1 LSEIDLGLLPPPQAV
16 EEIDAEEIVELMKQD
31 FIANNPDMAEAV
43 QYESDPVMMQFR
55 TATARETGQ
64 RARINDGIRAC
75 MLAEAEGSD
84 LDNLVA
90 LNGTVRV
97 ELRPADDSVYPPVE
111 AVMEDDDRLA
121 RRYLEGW
128 NELGAGA
135 EGHYRSL
142 ALEAHPDVID
152 AYDHSPDPCIVDV
165 YVLAETGVPGQGIL
179 DAVTDNVT
187 DKTKRPQGDRVTAR
201 AAEVFDYE
209 VHAKLTIPNAL
220 GRAEALAAAQKNVEE
235 LVKWSRAYGKT
246 PMGRQVSRN
255 LIIGTLTVEG
265 VTDLELIKPVSSLPV
280 AGTQAA
286 RCTSILVELADG

>member
-1 LSEIDLGLLPPPQAV
+1 MSEIDLSLLPSPQAV
-16 EEIDAEEIVELMKQD
+16 EEIDAEAIVEAMKQD
-31 FIANNPDMAEAV
+31 FIAANPDMTEAV

-55 TATARETGQ
+55 TAAAREAIK

-75 MLAEAEGSD
+75 MLAEAEGDD

-90 LNGTVRV
+90 LNGTERV
-97 ELRPADDSVYPPVE
+97 EMRPADDSVYPPVA

-142 ALEAHPDVID
+142 ALDAHPDVID
-152 AYDHSPDPCIVDV
+152 AYEHSPDPCFIDV
-165 YVLAETGVPGQGIL
+165 YVLAETGVPGQDIL
-179 DAVTDNVT
+179 DAVTSNVT
-187 DKTKRPQGDRVTAR
+187 DKTKRPQGDRVSTH
-201 AAEVFDYE
+201 AAGVIDYE

-220 GRAEALAAAQKNVEE
+220 GRAEALATAQNNVTK
-235 LVKWSRAYGKT
+235 LVEWSRGYGKT
-246 PMGRQVSRN
+246 PMGRSVSRN
-255 LIIGTLTVEG
+255 LIIGALTVEG
-265 VTDLELIKPVSSLPV
+265 VSDLELLKPVEPIPV
-280 AGTQAA
+280 AGHQAA